1 MYILLL
7 HLILSLYQY
16 FKVKQIHLILHEW
29 RPKDIS
35 NDPLTR
41 ERLIGVLKEDQ
52 EVTLLCFKS
61 FSVEEA
67 VKLLSALKG
76 NNSYKTM

>member
-16 FKVKQIHLILHEW
+16 FKVKQKHLTLHEW
-29 RPKDIS
+29 RPRDIS

-41 ERLIGVLKEDQ
+41 ERLISTQKEDQ
-52 EVTLLCFKS
+52 ELTLPCSKS
-61 FSVEEA
+61 FSVEE
-67 VKLLSALKG
+67 VDKLLSALKG